1 MKLLV
6 DEMPLFPDD
15 DCPFC
20 QREWDF
26 VDDVWVNYCKLTNDK
41 CDLNEKE
48 CSCLKKQEQN
58 TNES

>member
-48 CSCLKKQEQN
+48 CSYLKKQE
-58 TNES
+58 